1 MSHRIKIVRLS
12 VLSAAIVLPSIAG
25 AQAMTSPAPVL
36 QIGREVV
43 KPGKIAAH
51 AKLEAAWSRGLEA
64 AKYPTTFVALT
75 SMSGPH
81 EVWFVSPW
89 ASLAAMQKANDEF
102 DANTILSAID
112 EKYAPAEIDYLQDWR
127 VMTLMLREDLSYST
141 GKPITDMRFASVTR
155 VLVRAGHTAEFVE
168 ARTAIK
174 AAHEKA
180 KLSDG
185 YAVYQATLGMPSG
198 TYYILAA
205 RKSLTEVDDNAKT
218 HADPAYMAALG
229 PDWMKR
235 NAALVQAYEASS
247 DVNLFAVSAAMS
259 VVPKEWGAADPFWKP
274 KALPKQVP

>member
-1 MSHRIKIVRLS
+1 MSHRIKLVRLS
-12 VLSAAIVLPSIAG
+12 VLSAAIALPSVAD

-36 QIGREVV
+36 QVGREVV

-51 AKLEAAWSRGLEA
+51 TKLETAWSRGLEA

-102 DANTILSAID
+102 DANAVLSAVD
-112 EKYAPAEIDYLQDWR
+112 DKYAPAEIDFLQDWR
-127 VMTLMLREDLSYST
+127 SMTLMLREDLSYQT
-141 GKPITDMRFASVTR
+141 ARPITDMRFLSVTR

-168 ARTAIK
+168 ARAAIK

-180 KLSDG
+180 KLPDG
-185 YAVYQATLGMPSG
+185 YAVYQANLGMPAG
-198 TYYILAA
+198 TFYVLAI
-205 RKSLTEVDDNAKT
+205 RKSLTELDDNAKT

-229 PDWMKR
+229 PDWTKK

-259 VVPKEWGAADPFWKP
+259 VVPKEWSAADPFWKP
-274 KALPKQVP
+274 KALPKQAP